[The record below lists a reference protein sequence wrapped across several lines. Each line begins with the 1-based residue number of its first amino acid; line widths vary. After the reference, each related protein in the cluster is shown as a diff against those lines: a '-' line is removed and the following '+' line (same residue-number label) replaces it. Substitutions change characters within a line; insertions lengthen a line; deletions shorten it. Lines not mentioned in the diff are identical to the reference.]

1 MGVRH
6 RRAGPR
12 DTVCELFLLL
22 TMSLLHCSCT
32 KYDQDRQAN
41 TIYNFQVKA
50 LNGSQVS
57 LQRHQ
62 RQILL
67 VTNVAVYNKLNAL
80 MENFTGSPFT
90 VLGFPCNQFGHQDP
104 GKYFSEEDSEVLN
117 VLKYVRPGNGFVPN
131 FPIFGKILVNGES
144 EHPLYTFLKVS
155 VSLMVRDSLG
165 YGMKGIL
172 SLWQEMVFCC
182 LKHDFLSSSQASCA
196 FVNPVLGDKNKL
208 HWSPLKVS
216 DIRWNFEKFLV
227 DGNGRP
233 LKR

>member
-1 MGVRH
+1 
-6 RRAGPR
+6 
-12 DTVCELFLLL
+12 
-22 TMSLLHCSCT
+22 
-32 KYDQDRQAN
+32 
-41 TIYNFQVKA
+41 
-50 LNGSQVS
+50 
-57 LQRHQ
+57 
-62 RQILL
+62 
-67 VTNVAVYNKLNAL
+67 

-104 GKYFSEEDSEVLN
+104 EEDSEVLN

-144 EHPLYTFLKVS
+144 EHPLYTFLK
-155 VSLMVRDSLG
+155 
-165 YGMKGIL
+165 
-172 SLWQEMVFCC
+172 
-182 LKHDFLSSSQASCA
+182 ASCA

-233 LKR
+233 LKSAPFNIIEEDIVINKELLSC